1 MKTIDQ
7 ETLMRYLDGEIT
19 PSEAARIEAELA
31 TSTEL
36 QREVTLFRAL
46 KEDLQQLTFD
56 PRVLAPSVWQRVH
69 ARLTRPLGWLLM
81 VVGAVVWVAYGTWMY
96 TRSSIALWEK
106 MATGAV
112 VLLKGPTTLVA
123 RHGDGHVWASTTGDA
138 RLATA
143 GTGDVLTG
151 LLAAL
156 LAQGLPADEAAASA
170 AYLHGRAGAL
180 AWRRGLVAGDVVD
193 HLPLALSELSGG

>member
-31 TSTEL
+31 ASTEL
-36 QREVTLFRAL
+36 QREVALFRAL

-112 VLLKGPTTLVA
+112 VLGIVLLFATVLYERY
-123 RHGDGHVWASTTGDA
+123 RHWQVDPYK
-138 RLATA
+138 
-143 GTGDVLTG
+143 DV
-151 LLAAL
+151 
-156 LAQGLPADEAAASA
+156 
-170 AYLHGRAGAL
+170 YR
-180 AWRRGLVAGDVVD
+180 
-193 HLPLALSELSGG
+193 